1 MFLLLHHGVLCYLG
15 FLVLEH
21 LAGPTGAGRKLQ
33 SERASGAD
41 GLSPASGSPAGT
53 DAGGRALRGIRQTDH
68 RRASVRVGAS
78 HSGLAPV
85 PTRTVP
91 GKPGRRGTRVL
102 MMARRTRGR
111 LLPAWRGAVFGGR
124 VG

>member
-21 LAGPTGAGRKLQ
+21 LAGPAGAGRKLQ

-41 GLSPASGSPAGT
+41 RLSPASGSPAGT
-53 DAGGRALRGIRQTDH
+53 DAGGRVLRGIRPTDH
-68 RRASVRVGAS
+68 DRRASVRVGAS

-102 MMARRTRGR
+102 MMARRTLGR
-111 LLPAWRGAVFGGR
+111 LLPT
-124 VG
+124 